1 MPAHEPF
8 ALIDRLDPHKDNDET
23 ELIRTLDA
31 IDDIEDRPRRFR
43 VPGRVDRDEAFDRI
57 RAYQAARGLRADG
70 LIKPKGPTAKRIA
83 AERHLQSR
91 VAPRRILLPM
101 TGGVGLGQ
109 PNRAADVRAVASGLT
124 LAGHRA
130 ELPEAPGPDGPDL
143 EGAAAIR
150 AQIIAAQRAHGET
163 PDGIVKPGG
172 PTQSLLAYLAAPHV
186 AHLAGPDPDNPAP
199 FRAQQPAIVGR
210 TRLSRPG
217 AIATFPQDER
227 TLPNRAE
234 HAAAVDIAGLAR
246 EFFGIA
252 SAEARG
258 RGSAPGRDRRGLHSS
273 QRFLRSQGEIT
284 EDLFD
289 VVPTPDAPEGRQS
302 IEEINEAR
310 RQRLLRIIKD
320 AIADEQGVV
329 GRPRIDEGDAY
340 SGLDTYGDADGR

>member
-124 LAGHRA
+124 LVGHRA

-186 AHLAGPDPDNPAP
+186 ALLAGPDPDNPGP
-199 FRAQQPAIVGR
+199 FKAQ
-210 TRLSRPG
+210 
-217 AIATFPQDER
+217 D
-227 TLPNRAE
+227 RAE
-234 HAAAVDIAGLAR
+234 YAAAVDIAGLAR
-246 EFFGIA
+246 ELFGIA
-252 SAEARG
+252 PAEARG
-258 RGSAPGRDRRGLHSS
+258 RGGAPGKDRRGLHSS